1 MLFKSLEIKK
11 FQHYINKTWNG
22 GVYATP
28 TLMGS
33 KSGGLIA
40 STWASLLYIG
50 YNNFSD
56 YANKIRNNL
65 LVIKNRFEKNK
76 NIQVIGNPNLNIIA
90 FESNNLN
97 IYSIIDKMKKKIGTL
112 QLCKKPIVISFMFN
126 EIT

>member
-1 MLFKSLEIKK
+1 
-11 FQHYINKTWNG
+11 
-22 GVYATP
+22 
-28 TLMGS
+28 MGS

-97 IYSIIDKMKKKIGTL
+97 IYSIIDKMKKKL
-112 QLCKKPIVISFMFN
+112 EPYNFKPIVISFMFN